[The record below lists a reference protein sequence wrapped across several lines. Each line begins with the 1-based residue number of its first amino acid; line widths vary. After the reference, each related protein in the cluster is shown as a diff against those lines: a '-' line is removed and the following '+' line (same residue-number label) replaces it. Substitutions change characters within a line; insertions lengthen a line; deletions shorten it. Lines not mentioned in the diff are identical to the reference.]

1 MKIIK
6 FICPMNIPLNPK
18 IAALTA
24 LLLLSGTAAFFH
36 LDGTPGKNS
45 ASIAGSF
52 QKQIYG
58 QSQNNGQEEN
68 TNATSSQSEQP
79 IRSETSTLP
88 QVQPQKNEGISQAEE
103 NLKNKIGQML
113 IIGFR
118 GTKASEN
125 SDIAG
130 QLKKL
135 NVGGVVLFDYDNPS
149 KSFPRNITSPAQT
162 KQLITD
168 LQSFSSTPLF
178 IAVDAEGGLVNRLK
192 AKYGFIDIP
201 SAQTLGEQDDLAKT
215 KQTASELG
223 KELKDLG
230 FNIDL
235 APVVD
240 VNINPQNPIIGKMER
255 SFSDDPEKVTGQ
267 ALSFIGGLRENN
279 IIPVLKHFP
288 GHGSSQNDSH
298 LGLVDVTKT
307 YQQKELIPFQKIIE
321 QDQADMVMTAHIMD
335 TSIDPD
341 YPATLSP
348 LFLQN
353 ILRNKLGYQG
363 VIFSDDMQMGAIT
376 KNYGFEDALVRSVNA
391 GCDLIGLSNNN
402 DSYDGNIASKA
413 IDIIAKAV
421 KDGRI
426 SEEKINA
433 SYERILE
440 LKKKFGIIK

>member
-1 MKIIK
+1 MQNLLIKNKIIIALAFL
-6 FICPMNIPLNPK
+6 FI
-18 IAALTA
+18 AGA
-24 LLLLSGTAAFFH
+24 AAFF
-36 LDGTPGKNS
+36 LFPQKTDLNGNNDSQTQEQNENLTEKN
-45 ASIAGSF
+45 I
-52 QKQIYG
+52 QENEQVKKQV
-58 QSQNNGQEEN
+58 QD
-68 TNATSSQSEQP
+68 QSE
-79 IRSETSTLP
+79 TT
-88 QVQPQKNEGISQAEE
+88 VQDKTEEKNQNQNKDQDEA
-103 NLKNKIGQML
+103 LKEKIGQML
-113 IIGFR
+113 IVGFR
-118 GTKASEN
+118 GTK
-125 SDIAG
+125 IAAKSVIG
-130 QLKKL
+130 DQIKNL
-135 NVGGVVLFDYDNPS
+135 NLGGVVLFDYDNPS

-168 LQSFSSTPLF
+168 LQSFSLTPLF

-192 AKYGFIDIP
+192 EKYGFIDLP
-201 SAQTLGEQDDLAKT
+201 SAQTLGEQNDLAKT
-215 KQTASELG
+215 QQTASELG
-223 KELKDLG
+223 KELKQLG

-255 SFSDDPEKVTGQ
+255 SFSDDPEKVASQ
-267 ALSFIGGLRENN
+267 ALAFIDGLHENN
-279 IIPVLKHFP
+279 IISVIKHFP

-321 QDQADMVMTAHIMD
+321 QNQADMVMTAHIMD

-376 KNYGFEDALVRSVNA
+376 KNYGFEDALVRAINA

-402 DSYDGNIASKA
+402 DSYDENIASET

-426 SEEKINA
+426 SEKTIDG
-433 SYERILE
+433 SYNRIMN
-440 LKKKFGIIK
+440 LKKKFEMIK